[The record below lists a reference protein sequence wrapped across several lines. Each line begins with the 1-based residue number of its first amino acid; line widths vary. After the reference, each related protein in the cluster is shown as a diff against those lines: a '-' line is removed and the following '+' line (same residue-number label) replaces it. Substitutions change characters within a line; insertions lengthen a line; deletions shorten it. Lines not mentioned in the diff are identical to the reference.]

1 MDDERLDR
9 LLADAQRNWHRP
21 PAAPLDAMWTRIA
34 AESFAPAGGNRRF
47 PWLTI
52 GVAAAALIVGVFAG
66 RVSVGGT
73 GAIAPTTA
81 ATAPVTDPASRATE
95 RFLGQTAV
103 LLAALPSETDTAVV
117 DPTLAG
123 DGARL
128 LGTTRLLLDSPV
140 ADNERIRNLLL
151 DLELVLA
158 QVARLQHQ
166 RAHDE
171 MIFIQ
176 SALDSRDIV
185 SRLQSAVTE
194 LSAGTY

>member
-1 MDDERLDR
+1 MDDDRLDR
-9 LLADAQRNWHRP
+9 LLADAERNWHRP
-21 PAAPLDAMWTRIA
+21 PPAPLDAMWTRIA
-34 AESFAPAGGNRRF
+34 AESFAPATGTRRF
-47 PWLTI
+47 SWFTI

-66 RVSVGGT
+66 RLSVSGT
-73 GAIAPTTA
+73 KAIIPATLATT
-81 ATAPVTDPASRATE
+81 PGTDPTSRATE

-103 LLAALPSETDTAVV
+103 LLAALPSESDTTVV
-117 DPTLAG
+117 DSTLAT

-140 ADNERIRNLLL
+140 ADNARIRNLLL

-166 RAHDE
+166 RAHNE
-171 MIFIQ
+171 LIFIQ
-176 SALDSRDIV
+176 SALDERDIV
-185 SRLQSAVTE
+185 SRLQSAVSD